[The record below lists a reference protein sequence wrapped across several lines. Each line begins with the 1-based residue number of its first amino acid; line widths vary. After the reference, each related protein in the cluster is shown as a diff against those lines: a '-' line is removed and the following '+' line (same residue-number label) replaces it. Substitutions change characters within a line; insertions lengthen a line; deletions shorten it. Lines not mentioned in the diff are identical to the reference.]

1 MRRLAVLSL
10 HTSPLAQPGTGD
22 GGGMN
27 VYVRELTAALAR
39 TGVTCDV
46 FTRAWS
52 ADLPSVVDVEPGLRV
67 HHVPAGPLDVLPKES
82 LPAVV
87 EQFTAG
93 VLERM
98 AAAPMSGGDGIGGL
112 PYTSVHAN
120 YWLSGLSGHVI
131 KHELNLP
138 LVCTFHTLDRVKAES
153 MPEEVEA
160 DMPHRRAEA
169 EASIIDCS
177 DAVLASCTVEAEQI
191 ASLYGGE
198 PTRIRIVP
206 PGVDHAFF
214 GPGHR
219 PQARRALGLPLDGR
233 LLLFVGR
240 IQPLKCADVAIETLA
255 ELLESGREPYRL
267 VVVGG
272 PSGPYGEKSLQRL
285 SDVADGRGVRDHVH
299 FVEPQPHELLSSYYR
314 AADVCLVPS
323 RSESFGLV
331 ALEAAACG
339 TPVVA
344 SAVGGLTTLVDH
356 GHTGF
361 LVEDPDPAAYADAV
375 RRVFARAAGGRAS
388 LHRLGAAG
396 PPLHL
401 ACRGTD
407 AGGAA
412 RRAGRG
418 LPRRVRL
425 SRHRPSPRACPS
437 SISPRRRRWR
447 PRSAAST
454 PGPSASWPP
463 AASSW
468 RPSGRRSPTARRRT
482 AGTCASRGTR
492 RTSSPSGSPSSSGRC
507 TSRPSSCR
515 RPRPTTPTCTP
526 TCCAATPTSSACG
539 SRSAPRTPS
548 TWWAGCRHAWST
560 TTSSIASPAPRCTT
574 PTSTSRPP

>member
-27 VYVRELTAALAR
+27 VYVRELTSALAR
-39 TGVTCDV
+39 SEVECDV
-46 FTRAWS
+46 FTRAW
-52 ADLPSVVDVEPGLRV
+52 ADDLPPVVDVEPGLRV
-67 HHVPAGPLDVLPKES
+67 HHVPAGPRHAVPKEA
-82 LPAVV
+82 LPTVV
-87 EQFTAG
+87 DEFTER
-93 VLERM
+93 VLASM
-98 AAAPMSGGDGIGGL
+98 AGL

-131 KHELNLP
+131 KHELELP

-160 DMPHRRAEA
+160 DMPTRRAEA
-169 EASIIDCS
+169 EASIIECS

-191 ASLYGGE
+191 ASLYGGD
-198 PTRIRIVP
+198 PGRIRIVP

-240 IQPLKCADVAIETLA
+240 IQPLKGADVAIETLA
-255 ELLESGREPYRL
+255 ELLDDGGENYRL

-272 PSGPYGEKSLQRL
+272 PSGPHGEKALSSLH
-285 SDVADGRGVRDHVH
+285 DAADARGVREHVH
-299 FVEPQPHELLSSYYR
+299 FIEPQPHELLSSYYR

-361 LVEDPDPAAYADAV
+361 LVEGADPSSYADAV
-375 RRVFARAAGGRAS
+375 RRVFAQPLGPERLSTASVLRARLYTWRAAAS
-388 LHRLGAAG
+388 ALVELHDELAAG
-396 PPLHL
+396 
-401 ACRGTD
+401 
-407 AGGAA
+407 
-412 RRAGRG
+412 
-418 LPRRVRL
+418 RL
-425 SRHRPSPRACPS
+425 VE
-437 SISPRRRRWR
+437 
-447 PRSAAST
+447 
-454 PGPSASWPP
+454 
-463 AASSW
+463 
-468 RPSGRRSPTARRRT
+468 
-482 AGTCASRGTR
+482 
-492 RTSSPSGSPSSSGRC
+492 
-507 TSRPSSCR
+507 
-515 RPRPTTPTCTP
+515 
-526 TCCAATPTSSACG
+526 CG
-539 SRSAPRTPS
+539 
-548 TWWAGCRHAWST
+548 
-560 TTSSIASPAPRCTT
+560 
-574 PTSTSRPP
+574 

>member
-39 TGVTCDV
+39 SGVSCDV

-52 ADLPSVVDVEPGLRV
+52 PDLAPVVEVEPGLRV
-67 HHVPAGPLDVLPKES
+67 HHVEAGPLEVLPKES

-87 EQFTAG
+87 DQFTAA
-93 VLERM
+93 VLERL
-98 AAAPMSGGDGIGGL
+98 AAAGDDREPGGGL
-112 PYTSVHAN
+112 AYTSVHAN

-131 KHELNLP
+131 KHERNLP
-138 LVCTFHTLDRVKAES
+138 LVCTFHTLDRVKAET

-169 EASIIDCS
+169 EASIIECS
-177 DAVLASCTVEAEQI
+177 DAVLASCSVEADQI

-198 PTRIRIVP
+198 PGRIRIVP

-240 IQPLKCADVAIETLA
+240 IQPLKRADVAIETLA
-255 ELLESGREPYRL
+255 ELSASAGERYRL

-272 PSGPYGEKSLQRL
+272 PSGPHGEKSLQGL
-285 SDVADGRGVRDHVH
+285 YDSADARGVRSQVH
-299 FVEPQPHELLSSYYR
+299 FIDPQPHELLSSYYR

-344 SAVGGLTTLVDH
+344 SAVGGLTTLVED

-361 LVEDPDPAAYADAV
+361 LVEEPDPAAFADAV
-375 RRVFARAAGGRAS
+375 RRVFDEPLAAERLSTASVLMARRYTWRAAARTLVE
-388 LHRLGAAG
+388 LHDELAAG
-396 PPLHL
+396 
-401 ACRGTD
+401 
-407 AGGAA
+407 
-412 RRAGRG
+412 
-418 LPRRVRL
+418 RL
-425 SRHRPSPRACPS
+425 VE
-437 SISPRRRRWR
+437 
-447 PRSAAST
+447 
-454 PGPSASWPP
+454 
-463 AASSW
+463 
-468 RPSGRRSPTARRRT
+468 
-482 AGTCASRGTR
+482 
-492 RTSSPSGSPSSSGRC
+492 
-507 TSRPSSCR
+507 
-515 RPRPTTPTCTP
+515 
-526 TCCAATPTSSACG
+526 CG
-539 SRSAPRTPS
+539 
-548 TWWAGCRHAWST
+548 
-560 TTSSIASPAPRCTT
+560 
-574 PTSTSRPP
+574 

>member
-27 VYVRELTAALAR
+27 VYVRELTSALAR
-39 TGVTCDV
+39 SGVACDV

-52 ADLPSVVDVEPGLRV
+52 PDLPPVVDVEPGLRV

-87 EQFTAG
+87 DEFTAG
-93 VLERM
+93 VLDRM
-98 AAAPMSGGDGIGGL
+98 AAAPAAGEL

-120 YWLSGLSGHVI
+120 YWLSGLSGHVL

-138 LVCTFHTLDRVKAES
+138 LVCTFHTLDRVKAET

-177 DAVLASCTVEAEQI
+177 DAVLASCTVEADQI

-198 PTRIRIVP
+198 PGRIRIVP

-240 IQPLKCADVAIETLA
+240 IQPLKRADVAIETLA
-255 ELLESGREPYRL
+255 ELHGSGGERYRL

-272 PSGPYGEKSLQRL
+272 PSGPHGEKSLQSL
-285 SDVADGRGVRDHVH
+285 HDVADARGVREHVH
-299 FVEPQPHELLSSYYR
+299 FVAPQPHELLSSYYR
-314 AADVCLVPS
+314 AADVCIVPS

-356 GHTGF
+356 GHTGY
-361 LVEDPDPAAYADAV
+361 LVDDPDPVAYAAAV
-375 RRVFARAAGGRAS
+375 RRTFDEPLAAERLSTASVLRARRYTWRAAARTLVE
-388 LHRLGAAG
+388 LHDELAAG
-396 PPLHL
+396 
-401 ACRGTD
+401 
-407 AGGAA
+407 
-412 RRAGRG
+412 
-418 LPRRVRL
+418 RL
-425 SRHRPSPRACPS
+425 VECS
-437 SISPRRRRWR
+437 
-447 PRSAAST
+447 
-454 PGPSASWPP
+454 
-463 AASSW
+463 
-468 RPSGRRSPTARRRT
+468 
-482 AGTCASRGTR
+482 
-492 RTSSPSGSPSSSGRC
+492 
-507 TSRPSSCR
+507 
-515 RPRPTTPTCTP
+515 
-526 TCCAATPTSSACG
+526 
-539 SRSAPRTPS
+539 
-548 TWWAGCRHAWST
+548 
-560 TTSSIASPAPRCTT
+560 
-574 PTSTSRPP
+574 

>member
-27 VYVRELTAALAR
+27 VYVRELTSALAR
-39 TGVTCDV
+39 SGVACDV

-52 ADLPSVVDVEPGLRV
+52 GDLPPVVDVEPGLRV
-67 HHVPAGPLDVLPKES
+67 HHVPAGPLGVLPKES
-82 LPAVV
+82 LPGVV
-87 EQFTAG
+87 DEFTAG
-93 VLERM
+93 VLARM
-98 AAAPMSGGDGIGGL
+98 ADAPAAGEQ

-160 DMPHRRAEA
+160 DMPHQRAEA

-177 DAVLASCTVEAEQI
+177 DAVLASCSVEAEQI

-198 PTRIRIVP
+198 PGRIRIVP

-219 PQARRALGLPLDGR
+219 PQARRALGLPVDGR

-255 ELLESGREPYRL
+255 ELRQSGGEAARL

-272 PSGPYGEKSLQRL
+272 PSGPHGEKSLQSL
-285 SDVADGRGVRDHVH
+285 HDVADARGVRDHVH
-299 FVEPQPHELLSSYYR
+299 FVAPQPHELLSSYYR
-314 AADVCLVPS
+314 AADVCIVPS

-356 GHTGF
+356 GRTGF
-361 LVEDPDPAAYADAV
+361 LVDEPDPVAYAAAV
-375 RRVFARAAGGRAS
+375 RQVFDEPLAAERLSTASVLRARRYTWRAAARELVE
-388 LHRLGAAG
+388 LHDELAAG
-396 PPLHL
+396 
-401 ACRGTD
+401 
-407 AGGAA
+407 
-412 RRAGRG
+412 
-418 LPRRVRL
+418 RL
-425 SRHRPSPRACPS
+425 VE
-437 SISPRRRRWR
+437 
-447 PRSAAST
+447 
-454 PGPSASWPP
+454 
-463 AASSW
+463 
-468 RPSGRRSPTARRRT
+468 
-482 AGTCASRGTR
+482 
-492 RTSSPSGSPSSSGRC
+492 
-507 TSRPSSCR
+507 
-515 RPRPTTPTCTP
+515 
-526 TCCAATPTSSACG
+526 CG
-539 SRSAPRTPS
+539 
-548 TWWAGCRHAWST
+548 
-560 TTSSIASPAPRCTT
+560 
-574 PTSTSRPP
+574 

>member
-27 VYVRELTAALAR
+27 VYVRELTTALAR
-39 TGVTCDV
+39 SGVACEV

-52 ADLPSVVDVEPGLRV
+52 PDLPPVVEVEPGLRV
-67 HHVPAGPLDVLPKES
+67 HHVPAGPLTTLPKEA
-82 LPAVV
+82 LPGVV
-87 EQFTAG
+87 DAFTRG

-98 AAAPMSGGDGIGGL
+98 TAPGSAGDRGDSGD

-169 EASIIDCS
+169 EATIIGCS

-191 ASLYGGE
+191 STLYGADPE
-198 PTRIRIVP
+198 RIKIVP
-206 PGVDHAFF
+206 LGVDHAFF

-240 IQPLKCADVAIETLA
+240 IQPLKCADAAIETLA
-255 ELLESGREPYRL
+255 ELQSTGDEAYRL

-272 PSGPYGEKSLQRL
+272 PSGPHGEKSLQGL
-285 SDVADGRGVRDHVH
+285 VDLADAHGISDSVH
-299 FVEPQPHELLSSYYR
+299 FIDPQPHELLSSYYR

-356 GHTGF
+356 GRTGF
-361 LVEDPDPAAYADAV
+361 LIDEPTPRRYAAAV
-375 RRVFARAAGGRAS
+375 RRVFDEPLMAERLSTASVMRARRYTWRAAAS
-388 LHRLGAAG
+388 ALVDLHDE
-396 PPLHL
+396 L
-401 ACRGTD
+401 A
-407 AGGAA
+407 
-412 RRAGRG
+412 
-418 LPRRVRL
+418 
-425 SRHRPSPRACPS
+425 
-437 SISPRRRRWR
+437 
-447 PRSAAST
+447 
-454 PGPSASWPP
+454 
-463 AASSW
+463 
-468 RPSGRRSPTARRRT
+468 SGRLVE
-482 AGTCASRGTR
+482 
-492 RTSSPSGSPSSSGRC
+492 C
-507 TSRPSSCR
+507 T
-515 RPRPTTPTCTP
+515 
-526 TCCAATPTSSACG
+526 
-539 SRSAPRTPS
+539 
-548 TWWAGCRHAWST
+548 
-560 TTSSIASPAPRCTT
+560 
-574 PTSTSRPP
+574 

>member
-27 VYVRELTAALAR
+27 VYVRELTSALAR
-39 TGVTCDV
+39 SDVACDV

-52 ADLPSVVDVEPGLRV
+52 PDLPPVVDVEPGLRV
-67 HHVPAGPLDVLPKES
+67 HHVPAGPLQVLPKES

-87 EQFTAG
+87 DEFTAG

-98 AAAPMSGGDGIGGL
+98 ARAGQL

-169 EASIIDCS
+169 EASIIECS
-177 DAVLASCTVEAEQI
+177 DAVLASCTVEADQI

-198 PTRIRIVP
+198 PGRIRIVP

-219 PQARRALGLPLDGR
+219 PQARRALGLPLGGR

-255 ELLESGREPYRL
+255 ELRESGGEPYRL

-272 PSGPYGEKSLQRL
+272 PSGPHGEKSLQGL
-285 SDVADGRGVRDHVH
+285 HDAADARGVREHVH
-299 FVEPQPHELLSSYYR
+299 FVAPQPHELLSSYYR
-314 AADVCLVPS
+314 AADVCIVPS

-361 LVEDPDPAAYADAV
+361 LVDDPDPVAYAAAV
-375 RRVFARAAGGRAS
+375 RRVFDEPLAAERFSTASVLRARRYTWRAAAHTLVG
-388 LHRLGAAG
+388 LHDELAAG
-396 PPLHL
+396 
-401 ACRGTD
+401 
-407 AGGAA
+407 
-412 RRAGRG
+412 
-418 LPRRVRL
+418 RL
-425 SRHRPSPRACPS
+425 VECS
-437 SISPRRRRWR
+437 
-447 PRSAAST
+447 
-454 PGPSASWPP
+454 
-463 AASSW
+463 
-468 RPSGRRSPTARRRT
+468 
-482 AGTCASRGTR
+482 
-492 RTSSPSGSPSSSGRC
+492 
-507 TSRPSSCR
+507 
-515 RPRPTTPTCTP
+515 
-526 TCCAATPTSSACG
+526 
-539 SRSAPRTPS
+539 
-548 TWWAGCRHAWST
+548 
-560 TTSSIASPAPRCTT
+560 
-574 PTSTSRPP
+574 